1 MASYSNIVSAIAKA
15 VSDARL
21 KVLDDVE
28 AYVLDKVDEDSA
40 EAIKELFNDF
50 KEKFTKDIEEE
61 MKEMKKKGRKSAKT
75 ADGEKRTRKPTPYNV
90 FVSETMK
97 RFKVENPTFN
107 GKQIMKMAMEAWKA
121 MSDEEKTAY
130 REKVT
135 RQQSTTDEEST
146 VDADE
151 SPVEEPPKPAKKPA
165 AKGTKSNKG
174 KAGKAKPKDEDE
186 DSE

>member
-1 MASYSNIVSAIAKA
+1 MATYSNIVSEIAKA
-15 VSDARL
+15 VREARL

-40 EAIKELFNDF
+40 DAIKELFNDF
-50 KEKFTKDIEEE
+50 KEKFNKDVEEE
-61 MKEMKKKGRKSAKT
+61 MKELKKKGRKSTKT

-107 GKQIMKMAMEAWKA
+107 GKQIMKMAMESWKA

-135 RQQSTTDEEST
+135 RQQSTTDEEIL
-146 VDADE
+146 AEE

-165 AKGTKSNKG
+165 AKGAKNKG
-174 KAGKAKPKDEDE
+174 KATKPKNDD